1 MLESAKDHRTKLSQA
16 QWTGLVTEVP
26 ERDEQDD
33 PPVMQNADSNTRRKT
48 DDEILMKCKA
58 EGITYKEIKKR
69 LRTKVA
75 ESTLRGRYRALT
87 KPRKDRVRKPVW
99 TENDVSFH

>member
-1 MLESAKDHRTKLSQA
+1 MLGSSKDHRKKLSQA
-16 QWTGLVTEVP
+16 QWTGFVTELP

-33 PPVMQNADSNTRRKT
+33 PPVVQNADSDARRKS

-99 TENDVSFH
+99 TENDVSLH

>member
-1 MLESAKDHRTKLSQA
+1 MFEASEGGQGAQPKV
-16 QWTGLVTEVP
+16 QWTGCVP
-26 ERDEQDD
+26 GVSGLDQAQDNSQIT
-33 PPVMQNADSNTRRKT
+33 QNADPDAKRKS
-48 DDEILMKCKA
+48 DDEMLIKCKA
-58 EGITYKEIKKR
+58 QGITYKEIKKR

-99 TENDVSFH
+99 TDKDVS